1 MYWIY
6 NILLLIYW
14 IGLIPVLLY
23 GMVVKEGFYER
34 LKPSMGFM
42 TPALQE
48 RIAGRPVIW
57 VHGASVGEIVAAS
70 PIVKDIQREFPQVAV
85 VVSVVTKVGYGMAE
99 RILPDAEGIIFF
111 PLDRPFFVRRALH
124 LFNPLAILLVET
136 ELWPNFLRIAKKEQI
151 PVMMVNGRI
160 SGRSHKRY
168 MRIQS
173 FVKGMLGSI
182 DRFCMQSNIAAEYI
196 TDLGAHPS
204 QVTVTGNTKYDQTYA
219 TVTEAEKEELLSQ
232 FGFSGHFPIIVVGS
246 THKGEEEIILEAFNG
261 LREQYPKA
269 RLLLAPRQIIRA
281 EEIVTMC
288 ESYGLQ
294 AVRRSTMDRP
304 TDEATPVVILD
315 TIGEL
320 GRLYALGDI
329 IFVGGS
335 FVPVGGHNIL
345 EPAAHGK
352 PIVVGP
358 HMFNFTEIYQL
369 LSDRGACRMVHSAEE
384 LQAEWTLLSEQEEV
398 RTERGAHCLEV
409 VVENQGA
416 THRNVQE
423 LRRLLEA
430 YNRLP

>member
-14 IGLIPVLLY
+14 IGLVPVLLY
-23 GMVVKEGFYER
+23 RMVVKEGFYER

-57 VHGASVGEIVAAS
+57 VHAASVGEIVAAS

-111 PLDRPFFVRRALH
+111 PLDRPFFVRRSLH

-246 THKGEEEIILEAFNG
+246 THKGEEEIILQAFTG
-261 LREQYPKA
+261 LLQQYPKA
-269 RLLLAPRQIIRA
+269 RLLLAPRQIVRA

-288 ESYGLQ
+288 EAYGLQ
-294 AVRRSTMDRP
+294 VVRRSTMDRP

-335 FVPVGGHNIL
+335 FVSVGGHNIL

-384 LQAEWTLLSEQEEV
+384 LQAEWTLLSEQEKV

-423 LRRLLEA
+423 LRQLLET

>member
-14 IGLIPVLLY
+14 IGLVPVLLY
-23 GMVVKEGFYER
+23 RMVVKEGFYER

-57 VHGASVGEIVAAS
+57 VHAASVGEIVAAS

-85 VVSVVTKVGYGMAE
+85 VVSVVTNVGYGMAE

-160 SGRSHKRY
+160 SERSHKRY
-168 MRIQS
+168 MWIQS

-232 FGFSGHFPIIVVGS
+232 FGFRGHFPIIVVGS
-246 THKGEEEIILEAFNG
+246 THKGEEEIILQAFTE
-261 LREQYPKA
+261 LLQQYPKA

-384 LQAEWTLLSEQEEV
+384 LQAEWTLLSEQEDV
-398 RTERGAHCLEV
+398 RTERGTHCLEV
-409 VVENQGA
+409 VIENQGA
-416 THRNVQE
+416 TRRNVQE
-423 LRRLLEA
+423 LRQLLET

>member
-23 GMVVKEGFYER
+23 RIVVKEGFYER

-57 VHGASVGEIVAAS
+57 VHAASVGEIVAAS

-85 VVSVVTKVGYGMAE
+85 VVSVVTNVGYGMAE

-160 SGRSHKRY
+160 SERSHKRY
-168 MRIQS
+168 MWIQS

-232 FGFSGHFPIIVVGS
+232 FGFRGHFPIIVVGS
-246 THKGEEEIILEAFNG
+246 THKGEEEIILQAFTE
-261 LREQYPKA
+261 LLQQYPKA

-384 LQAEWTLLSEQEEV
+384 LQAEWTLLSEQEDV
-398 RTERGAHCLEV
+398 RTERGTHCLEV
-409 VVENQGA
+409 VIENQGA
-416 THRNVQE
+416 TRRNVQE
-423 LRRLLEA
+423 LRQLLET

>member
-14 IGLIPVLLY
+14 IGLVPVLLY
-23 GMVVKEGFYER
+23 RMVVKEGFYER

-42 TPALQE
+42 TPALQK

-57 VHGASVGEIVAAS
+57 VHAASVGEIVAAS

-85 VVSVVTKVGYGMAE
+85 VVSVVTNVGYGMAE

-124 LFNPLAILLVET
+124 LLNPLAILLVET

-160 SGRSHKRY
+160 SRRSHKRY

-232 FGFSGHFPIIVVGS
+232 FCFSGHFPIIVVGS
-246 THKGEEEIILEAFNG
+246 THKGEEEIILQAFTG
-261 LREQYPKA
+261 LLQQYPKA
-269 RLLLAPRQIIRA
+269 RLLLAPRQIVRA

-294 AVRRSTMDRP
+294 AVRRSTMGRP

-416 THRNVQE
+416 TRRNVQE
-423 LRRLLEA
+423 LRQLLET

>member
-14 IGLIPVLLY
+14 IGLVPVLLY
-23 GMVVKEGFYER
+23 RMVVKQGFYER

-42 TPALQE
+42 IPALQE
-48 RIAGRPVIW
+48 RIAGGPVIW
-57 VHGASVGEIVAAS
+57 VHAASVGEIVAAS

-85 VVSVVTKVGYGMAE
+85 VVSVVTNVGYGMAE

-204 QVTVTGNTKYDQTYA
+204 QVKVTGNTKYDQTYA
-219 TVTEAEKEELLSQ
+219 TVSEAEKEELLSQ

-246 THKGEEEIILEAFNG
+246 THKGEEEIILQAFTG
-261 LREQYPKA
+261 LLQQYPKA
-269 RLLLAPRQIIRA
+269 RLLLAPRQIVRA

-294 AVRRSTMDRP
+294 AVRRSIMDRP
-304 TDEATPVVILD
+304 TDEGAPVVILD

-369 LSDRGACRMVHSAEE
+369 LSDRGACTMVHSAEE
-384 LQAEWTLLSEQEEV
+384 LQAEWTLLSEQEQV

-423 LRRLLEA
+423 LRQLLET

>member
-1 MYWIY
+1 
-6 NILLLIYW
+6 
-14 IGLIPVLLY
+14 
-23 GMVVKEGFYER
+23 
-34 LKPSMGFM
+34 
-42 TPALQE
+42 
-48 RIAGRPVIW
+48 
-57 VHGASVGEIVAAS
+57 
-70 PIVKDIQREFPQVAV
+70 
-85 VVSVVTKVGYGMAE
+85 MAE
-99 RILPDAEGIIFF
+99 HILPDAEGIIFF

-204 QVTVTGNTKYDQTYA
+204 QVIVTGNTKYDQTYA
-219 TVTEAEKEELLSQ
+219 TVSEAEKEELLSQ
-232 FGFSGHFPIIVVGS
+232 FGFRGHFPIIVVGS
-246 THKGEEEIILEAFNG
+246 THKGEEEIILQAFTG
-261 LREQYPKA
+261 LLQQYPKA
-269 RLLLAPRQIIRA
+269 RLLLAPRQIVRA

-384 LQAEWTLLSEQEEV
+384 LQAEWALLSEQEEV

-409 VVENQGA
+409 VIENQGA
-416 THRNVQE
+416 TYRNVQE
-423 LRRLLEA
+423 LRQLLET

>member
-14 IGLIPVLLY
+14 IGLVPVLLY
-23 GMVVKEGFYER
+23 RIVVKQGFYER
-34 LKPSMGFM
+34 LKPSMGIM
-42 TPALQE
+42 TPTLQE
-48 RIAGRPVIW
+48 RIGGRPVIW
-57 VHGASVGEIVAAS
+57 VHAASVGEIVAAS

-85 VVSVVTKVGYGMAE
+85 IVSVVTNVGYGMAE
-99 RILPDAEGIIFF
+99 RILPDSEGIIFF
-111 PLDRPFFVRRALH
+111 PLDRPFFVRRALR

-136 ELWPNFLRIAKKEQI
+136 ELWPNFLRIAKGEHI
-151 PVMMVNGRI
+151 PIMMVNGRI
-160 SGRSHKRY
+160 SERSHKRY

-173 FVKGMLGSI
+173 FVKRMLGSI
-182 DRFCMQSNIAAEYI
+182 DRFCMQSNVAAEYI
-196 TDLGAHPS
+196 TDLGADSS
-204 QVTVTGNTKYDQTYA
+204 QVRVTGNTKYDQTYA
-219 TVTEAEKEELLSQ
+219 TVTESEKEELLHQ
-232 FGFSGHFPIIVVGS
+232 FGFGGHFPIIVVGS
-246 THKGEEEIILEAFNG
+246 THKGEEETILEAFTG
-261 LREQYPKA
+261 LLQQYPTA
-269 RLLLAPRQIIRA
+269 RLLLAPRQIVRG
-281 EEIVTMC
+281 EEIVTIC

-294 AVRRSTMDRP
+294 AVRRSTMGGP
-304 TDEATPVVILD
+304 ADEATAVVILD

-369 LSDRGACRMVHSAEE
+369 LSDRGACTMVHTAQE
-384 LQAEWTLLSEQEEV
+384 LLAEWRLLSEQEQV

-409 VVENQGA
+409 VTENQGA
-416 THRNVQE
+416 TRRNVQE
-423 LRRLLEA
+423 LRQLLET

>member
-14 IGLIPVLLY
+14 IGLVPVLLY
-23 GMVVKEGFYER
+23 RIVVKEGFYER

-57 VHGASVGEIVAAS
+57 VHAASVGEIVAAS

-85 VVSVVTKVGYGMAE
+85 VVSVVTNVGYGMAE

-219 TVTEAEKEELLSQ
+219 TVSEAEKEELLSQ
-232 FGFSGHFPIIVVGS
+232 FGFRGHFPIIVAGS
-246 THKGEEEIILEAFNG
+246 THKGEEEIILQAFTG
-261 LREQYPKA
+261 LLQQYPKA
-269 RLLLAPRQIIRA
+269 RLLLAPRQIVRA

-358 HMFNFTEIYQL
+358 HMFNFTEIFQL

-384 LQAEWTLLSEQEEV
+384 LQAEWSLLSEQEEV

-416 THRNVQE
+416 TRRNVQE
-423 LRRLLEA
+423 LRQLLET

>member
-14 IGLIPVLLY
+14 IGLVPVLLY
-23 GMVVKEGFYER
+23 RMVVKEGFYEC

-48 RIAGRPVIW
+48 RIAGRPIIW
-57 VHGASVGEIVAAS
+57 VHAASVGEIVAAS

-85 VVSVVTKVGYGMAE
+85 VVSVVTNVGYGMAE
-99 RILPDAEGIIFF
+99 RILHDAEGIIFF

-219 TVTEAEKEELLSQ
+219 TVTEAEKEELLSE

-246 THKGEEEIILEAFNG
+246 THKGEEEIILQAFTG
-261 LREQYPKA
+261 LLQQYPKA
-269 RLLLAPRQIIRA
+269 RLLLAPRQIVRA

-304 TDEATPVVILD
+304 TDEGTPVVILD

-384 LQAEWTLLSEQEEV
+384 LQAEWTLLSEQEQV
-398 RTERGAHCLEV
+398 RTERGAYCLEV

-423 LRRLLEA
+423 LRQLLET

>member
-14 IGLIPVLLY
+14 IGLVPVLLY
-23 GMVVKEGFYER
+23 RMVVKQGFYER

-48 RIAGRPVIW
+48 RIAGRPIIW
-57 VHGASVGEIVAAS
+57 VHAASVGEIVAAS

-85 VVSVVTKVGYGMAE
+85 VVSVVTNVGYGMAE

-136 ELWPNFLRIAKKEQI
+136 ELWPNFLRIAKNEEI

-246 THKGEEEIILEAFNG
+246 THKGEEEIILQAFTG
-261 LREQYPKA
+261 LLQQYPKA
-269 RLLLAPRQIIRA
+269 RLLLAPRQIVRA

-294 AVRRSTMDRP
+294 AVRRSTMGRP
-304 TDEATPVVILD
+304 TDEGAPVVILD

-398 RTERGAHCLEV
+398 RTERGTHCLEL

-416 THRNVQE
+416 TRRNVQE
-423 LRRLLEA
+423 LRQLLET

>member
-14 IGLIPVLLY
+14 IGLVPVLLY
-23 GMVVKEGFYER
+23 RMVVKQGFYER

-42 TPALQE
+42 TPSLQE

-57 VHGASVGEIVAAS
+57 VHAASVGEIVAAS
-70 PIVKDIQREFPQVAV
+70 PIVKEMKREFPQVAV
-85 VVSVVTKVGYGMAE
+85 IVSVVTNVGYGMAE

-111 PLDRPFFVRRALH
+111 PMDRPFFVRRALR

-136 ELWPNFLRIAKKEQI
+136 ELWPNFLRIAKDEKI
-151 PVMMVNGRI
+151 PMMMVNGRI
-160 SGRSHKRY
+160 SERSHKRY

-173 FVKGMLGSI
+173 FVKRMLASI

-204 QVTVTGNTKYDQTYA
+204 QVKVTGNTKYDQTYA
-219 TVTEAEKEELLSQ
+219 TVTDSEKEALLAE
-232 FGFSGHFPIIVVGS
+232 FGFRGHFPIIVVGS
-246 THKGEEEIILEAFNG
+246 THKGEEETILEAFKG
-261 LREQYPKA
+261 LREQYPRA
-269 RLLLAPRQIIRA
+269 RLLLAPRQIVRG

-294 AVRRSTMDRP
+294 AVRRSTMERP
-304 TDEATPVVILD
+304 ADESTPVVILD

-369 LSDRGACRMVHSAEE
+369 LSDRGACKMVHSAKE
-384 LQAEWTLLSEQEEV
+384 LQTEWSLLSENEQV

-409 VVENQGA
+409 VLENQGA
-416 THRNVQE
+416 TRRNVEE
-423 LRRLLEA
+423 LRQLLET